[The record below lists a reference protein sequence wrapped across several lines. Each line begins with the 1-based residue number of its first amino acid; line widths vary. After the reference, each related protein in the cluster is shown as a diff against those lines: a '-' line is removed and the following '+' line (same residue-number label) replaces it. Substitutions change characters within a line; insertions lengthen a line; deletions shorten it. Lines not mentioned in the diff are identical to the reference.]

1 MEKPWKVVLAF
12 IGVFIAGAVFG
23 GVFTLRTAG
32 KRIVDRPGKSAPA
45 ADAVAQPK
53 QSPPQSGIA
62 PALMRQFTQNIKLTN
77 AQKEK
82 VRPLVNRAAEDLQR
96 LRRENLENTVR
107 VMERM
112 YTDVAAWLTVEQRG
126 QLDAMRTKMQEK
138 AAEDRKKRG
147 DPPVGEAGGARKSE
161 PGKATTRP
169 GA

>member
-23 GVFTLRTAG
+23 AVFTLRTAG
-32 KRIVDRPGKSAPA
+32 KRVVDRADKGTPA
-45 ADAVAQPK
+45 ATAVAQPK
-53 QSPPQSGIA
+53 APPQSDIA

-147 DPPVGEAGGARKSE
+147 DPPPGEAGAKKSE
-161 PGKATTRP
+161 PGKTSPRP